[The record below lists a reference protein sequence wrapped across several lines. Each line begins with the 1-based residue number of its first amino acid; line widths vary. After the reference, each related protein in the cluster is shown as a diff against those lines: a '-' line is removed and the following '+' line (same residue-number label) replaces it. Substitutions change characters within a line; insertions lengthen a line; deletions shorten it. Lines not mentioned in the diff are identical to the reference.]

1 MESRPLA
8 TMGARSSV
16 VTTGIV
22 AGIVAGIVFAMFEM
36 IVAAIQGMGFFAP
49 LRMIAAI
56 VLGEGTLE
64 PSSSLTSAVVAGLIV
79 HMMLSAVYGLVM
91 ALVVR
96 AWTLLQQPLWLVV
109 GATIYGF
116 VLWILNFFVIA
127 PVAFPWFGMADDLVQ
142 FVAHTFFFGTVLGAL
157 LAWRIARH

>member
-1 MESRPLA
+1 
-8 TMGARSSV
+8 MGARSTV
-16 VTTGIV
+16 VTTGLV

-36 IVAAIQGMGFFAP
+36 LVAAIQGMGFFAP
-49 LRMIAAI
+49 LRTIAAI

-64 PSSSLTSAVVAGLIV
+64 PSSSLTSAVVVGLIV
-79 HMMLSAVYGLVM
+79 HMMLSAVYGLVL
-91 ALVVR
+91 ALVVW
-96 AWTLLQQPLWLVV
+96 AWTLLQQPLWSVV

-116 VLWILNFFVIA
+116 ALWIVNFFAIA

-142 FVAHTFFFGTVLGAL
+142 FVAHPFFFGTVLGAL

>member
-36 IVAAIQGMGFFAP
+36 IVAAIQRMGFLAP

-64 PSSSLTSAVVAGLIV
+64 PSSSLTSAVFAGLIV
-79 HMMLSAVYGLVM
+79 HMKRSAVYGLV
-91 ALVVR
+91 LVVR

-116 VLWILNFFVIA
+116 ALWIVNFFVIA
-127 PVAFPWFGMADDLVQ
+127 PVAFPSSA
-142 FVAHTFFFGTVLGAL
+142 
-157 LAWRIARH
+157 